1 MKTVEMIT
9 FLIIFICTI
18 LFSSWRINKIENKDN
33 L

>member
-1 MKTVEMIT
+1 MNNIEMIT
-9 FLIIFICTI
+9 FLIIFISTI

>member
-9 FLIIFICTI
+9 FLIIFIGTI